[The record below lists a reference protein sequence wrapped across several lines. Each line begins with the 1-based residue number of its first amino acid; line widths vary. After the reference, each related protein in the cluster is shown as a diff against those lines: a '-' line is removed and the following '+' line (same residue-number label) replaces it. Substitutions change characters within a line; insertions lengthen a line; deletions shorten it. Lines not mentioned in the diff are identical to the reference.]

1 LFDVLFSQTTHA
13 LSQASTPQ
21 STNEFDYQD
30 FLLIAMQHTDDRIHD
45 DKRIS
50 PSYLF
55 AALLWPAFQEA
66 MKTLMSHK
74 NSPAH
79 YQAQH
84 MAADDVIRQ
93 LVARITLP
101 KRFSAPMKEIW
112 QLQFRLAN
120 RAGSRAEKLFT
131 HPRFRA
137 AYDFVLLRE
146 EAGENLDGL
155 GQWWTDYQVADETVR
170 RQMADNISATHP
182 SPRKR
187 RSRKPR
193 KPQ

>member
-1 LFDVLFSQTTHA
+1 MMAMAMAIWMMVIMLCDEMNGEVDDAYDDCCEEKRRNVLYGN
-13 LSQASTPQ
+13 ASAQ
-21 STNEFDYQD
+21 EVKMICEDRQ
-30 FLLIAMQHTDDRIHD
+30 QVEDDRIHD

-50 PSYLF
+50 PAYLF

-131 HPRFRA
+131 ADSCHL
-137 AYDFVLLRE
+137 VLFASCRHTTF
-146 EAGENLDGL
+146 N
-155 GQWWTDYQVADETVR
+155 
-170 RQMADNISATHP
+170 N
-182 SPRKR
+182 
-187 RSRKPR
+187 
-193 KPQ
+193 

>member
-1 LFDVLFSQTTHA
+1 M
-13 LSQASTPQ
+13 
-21 STNEFDYQD
+21 DYQQ
-30 FLLIAMQHTDDRIHD
+30 FLLIAMQHTDERIHS

-50 PSYLF
+50 PAYLF
-55 AALLWPAFQEA
+55 ATLLWPAFQDEMQSLLA
-66 MKTLMSHK
+66 HK
-74 NSPAH
+74 NPLAH

-84 MAADDVIRQ
+84 IAADSVISQ

-155 GQWWTDYQVADETVR
+155 GSWWTDYQVADETIR
-170 RQMADNISATHP
+170 RQMADSVSAPTNAA
-182 SPRKR
+182 RKR
-187 RSRKPR
+187 RTRKPR
-193 KPQ
+193 GPR